1 MLFWAKGEDGM
12 KQRLFAAAIMS
23 AAMLLAVSGVRA
35 DTTLRLG
42 QVPSTMKSIGAV
54 PYAIAAQHGFFT
66 REHLNVQ
73 LVPLEGGTDQMVKR
87 LDAGDV
93 EISSTATP
101 YFIQAVAEGRSQ
113 AVAVAAENA
122 NPIYSL
128 IAKPEIKSFADLKG
142 RTIGLSLDVDTI
154 SISTRKL
161 LALRG
166 LKESDYRVKT
176 LVGTPV
182 RFDCLKRGECDAV
195 PLGQPEDF
203 AAVDQGFRRLGLS
216 TDAVRNFE
224 FKLLIVRPDW
234 AKQNRVALIGFLRGF
249 AAALKY
255 FRDPAHR
262 DDVVK
267 TIVAVSGVSDKIARE
282 TLALYFQPDR
292 GVIPRAG
299 EIDLKG
305 LAQVIAFMGEAG
317 VLKAPLPKP
326 ARFVDTRY
334 LRAAGVR

>member
-1 MLFWAKGEDGM
+1 MN
-12 KQRLFAAAIMS
+12 QRLCVAALFAAA
-23 AAMLLAVSGVRA
+23 AFLTAPAVRA

-42 QVPSTMKSIGAV
+42 QVPSTIKSIGAV
-54 PYAIAAQHGFFT
+54 PYAIAERQGFFA
-66 REHLNVQ
+66 REHLKVE
-73 LVPLEGGTDQMVKR
+73 LIPLQGGTDQMVKR

-101 YFIQAVAEGRSQ
+101 YFIQAVAEGRSH

-128 IAKPEIKSFADLKG
+128 IAKPEIKNFADLKG

-166 LKESDYRVKT
+166 LKDSDYRVKN

-182 RFDCLKRGECDAV
+182 RLDCLKRGECDAV

-203 AAVDQGFRRLGLS
+203 VALDEGFRRLGLT
-216 TDAVRNFE
+216 TDAVRHFE

-234 AKQNRVALIGFLRGF
+234 AKENRATLIAFLRGF
-249 AAALKY
+249 AGSLRY
-255 FRDPAHR
+255 FRDPAHQ
-262 DDVVK
+262 DDVAK
-267 TIVAVSGVSDKIARE
+267 TIVAVSGVSDKIARQ
-282 TLALYFQPDR
+282 TLALYFQPER

-305 LAQVIAFMGEAG
+305 LAQVIAFLGEAG

-326 ARFVDTRY
+326 QRFVDQSY
-334 LRAAGVR
+334 LHAAGIR

>member
-1 MLFWAKGEDGM
+1 M
-12 KQRLFAAAIMS
+12 KQRLCTAALLFAAGFLVMPGA
-23 AAMLLAVSGVRA
+23 RA
-35 DTTLRLG
+35 DTTIRLG

-54 PYAIAAQHGFFT
+54 PYAIAERQGFFA
-66 REHLNVQ
+66 REHLTVR
-73 LVPLEGGTDQMVKR
+73 LVPLEGGTNQMVKR

-93 EISSTATP
+93 EISSSATP
-101 YFIQAVAEGRSQ
+101 YFIQAVAEGRSN

-142 RTIGLSLDVDTI
+142 RTIGLSLDIDTI

-161 LALRG
+161 LALHG
-166 LKESDYRVKT
+166 LKDSDYRVKN

-182 RFDCLKRGECDAV
+182 RLECLKRGECDAV

-203 AAVDQGFRRLGLS
+203 AAIDQGFTRLGLS
-216 TDAVRNFE
+216 TDAVRHFE

-234 AKQNRVALIGFLRGF
+234 AKQNRAALVAFLRGF
-249 AAALKY
+249 AASLTY

-267 TIVAVSGVSDKIARE
+267 TIVETTGVSDKIARA
-282 TLALYFQPDR
+282 TWALYFQPNR
-292 GVIPRAG
+292 GVIPRVG

-317 VLKAPLPKP
+317 VLKTLPKP
-326 ARFVDTRY
+326 ERFVDRRY
-334 LRAAGVR
+334 LRAAGLR

>member
-1 MLFWAKGEDGM
+1 M
-12 KQRLFAAAIMS
+12 KQRLYAAALLS
-23 AAMLLAVSGVRA
+23 AATLLMAPVARA
-35 DTTLRLG
+35 DTTIRLG
-42 QVPSTMKSIGAV
+42 QVPSTIKSIGAV
-54 PYAIAAQHGFFT
+54 PYAIAERQGFFA
-66 REHLNVQ
+66 REHIELQ
-73 LVPLEGGTDQMVKR
+73 LVPLQGGTDQMVKR

-101 YFIQAVAEGRSQ
+101 YFIQAVAEGSSH

-128 IAKPEIKSFADLKG
+128 IAKPEIKGFADLKG

-161 LALRG
+161 LALHG
-166 LKESDYRVKT
+166 LKGSDYRAKN

-182 RFDCLKRGECDAV
+182 RLDCLKRGECDAV

-203 AAVDQGFRRLGLS
+203 AAIDQGFRRLGLS
-216 TDAVRNFE
+216 TDAVRHFE

-234 AKQNRVALIGFLRGF
+234 AKQNRAALVAFLRGF
-249 AAALKY
+249 AASLRY
-255 FRDPAHR
+255 FRDPTHR
-262 DDVVK
+262 DDVAK
-267 TIVAVSGVSDKIARE
+267 TIVDVSGVSDKIARE

-305 LAQVIAFMGEAG
+305 LAQVIAFLGEAG
-317 VLKAPLPKP
+317 VLKTPLPKP
-326 ARFVDTRY
+326 ERFVDQSY

>member
-1 MLFWAKGEDGM
+1 MRQWRG
-12 KQRLFAAAIMS
+12 AAFIGCALAIL
-23 AAMLLAVSGVRA
+23 AAPARA

-42 QVPSTMKSIGAV
+42 QVPSTIKSIGAV
-54 PYAIAAQHGFFT
+54 PYAIADKQGFFT
-66 REHLNVQ
+66 REHLTVQ
-73 LVPLEGGTDQMVKR
+73 LVPLQGGTDKMVKR
-87 LDAGDV
+87 LEAGDV

-101 YFIQAVAEGRSQ
+101 YFIQAVAEGRSN

-142 RTIGLSLDVDTI
+142 RTIGLSLDIDTI

-161 LALRG
+161 LRLHG
-166 LKESDYRVKT
+166 LKDSDYRVKN

-182 RFDCLKRGECDAV
+182 RLECLKRGDCDAV

-203 AAVDQGFRRLGLS
+203 VAVDEGFRRLGLS
-216 TDAVRNFE
+216 TDAVRHFE

-234 AKQNRVALIGFLRGF
+234 AKQNRAALIGFLRGF
-249 AAALKY
+249 AASLKY

-267 TIVAVSGVSDKIARE
+267 TIVATTGVTDKIARE
-282 TLALYFQPDR
+282 TLSLYFQPDR

-326 ARFVDTRY
+326 ERFVDRSY

>member
-1 MLFWAKGEDGM
+1 
-12 KQRLFAAAIMS
+12 
-23 AAMLLAVSGVRA
+23 
-35 DTTLRLG
+35 
-42 QVPSTMKSIGAV
+42 
-54 PYAIAAQHGFFT
+54 
-66 REHLNVQ
+66 
-73 LVPLEGGTDQMVKR
+73 MVKR

-93 EISSTATP
+93 EISSSATP
-101 YFIQAVAEGRSQ
+101 YFIQAVAEGTSS

-128 IAKPEIKSFADLKG
+128 IAKPEIKSFADLIG
-142 RTIGLSLDVDTI
+142 RTIGLSLDIDTI

-161 LALRG
+161 LSLRG
-166 LKESDYRVKT
+166 LKEDDYHVKT

-182 RFDCLKRGECDAV
+182 RLDCLKRGECDAV

-203 AAVDQGFRRLGLS
+203 VAIDEGFRRLGLS
-216 TDAVRNFE
+216 TDAVRHFE
-224 FKLLIVRPDW
+224 FKVLIVRPDW
-234 AKQNRVALIGFLRGF
+234 AKQNRAALVAFLRGF
-249 AAALKY
+249 AESLTY

-262 DDVVK
+262 EDVLK
-267 TIVAVSGVSDKIARE
+267 TIVATTGVSDKIARR
-282 TLALYFQPDR
+282 TLKLYFSPDR

-317 VLKAPLPKP
+317 VLKAPLPK
-326 ARFVDTRY
+326 AERFVDRSY

>member
-1 MLFWAKGEDGM
+1 M
-12 KQRLFAAAIMS
+12 KQRLCAAA
-23 AAMLLAVSGVRA
+23 LLIAVSLLTMLGAHA

-54 PYAIAAQHGFFT
+54 PYAIAEREGFFA
-66 REHLNVQ
+66 REQLTVQ

-101 YFIQAVAEGRSQ
+101 YFIQAVAEGRSH

-142 RTIGLSLDVDTI
+142 RTIGLSLDIDTI

-166 LKESDYRVKT
+166 LKESDYHVKN

-182 RFDCLKRGECDAV
+182 RLECLKRDECDAV

-203 AAVDQGFRRLGLS
+203 TAIDQGFRRLGLS
-216 TDAVRNFE
+216 TDAVKHFE

-234 AKQNRVALIGFLRGF
+234 AKQNRAALVAFLRGF
-249 AAALKY
+249 AASLKY
-255 FRDPAHR
+255 FRDPVHR
-262 DDVVK
+262 DDVAK
-267 TIVAVSGVSDKIARE
+267 TIVAVSGVSDKIARQ

-305 LAQVIAFMGEAG
+305 LTQVIAFMGEAG
-317 VLKAPLPKP
+317 VLKDPLPK
-326 ARFVDTRY
+326 AERFVDSTY
-334 LRAAGVR
+334 LRAAEMR

>member
-1 MLFWAKGEDGM
+1 M
-12 KQRLFAAAIMS
+12 KQRLCAAA
-23 AAMLLAVSGVRA
+23 LLIAVSLLTMLGAHA

-54 PYAIAAQHGFFT
+54 PYAIAEREGFFA
-66 REHLNVQ
+66 REQLTVQ

-101 YFIQAVAEGRSQ
+101 YFIQAVAEGRSH

-128 IAKPEIKSFADLKG
+128 IAKSEIKSFADLKG
-142 RTIGLSLDVDTI
+142 RTIGLSLDIDTI

-166 LKESDYRVKT
+166 LKESDYHVKN

-182 RFDCLKRGECDAV
+182 RLECLKRGECDAV

-203 AAVDQGFRRLGLS
+203 TAIDQGFRRLGLS
-216 TDAVRNFE
+216 TDAVKHFE

-234 AKQNRVALIGFLRGF
+234 AKQNRAALVAFLRGF
-249 AAALKY
+249 AASLKY
-255 FRDPAHR
+255 FRDPVHR
-262 DDVVK
+262 DDVAK
-267 TIVAVSGVSDKIARE
+267 TIVAVSGVSDKIARQ

-305 LAQVIAFMGEAG
+305 LTQVIAFMGEVG
-317 VLKAPLPKP
+317 VLKDPLPK
-326 ARFVDTRY
+326 AERFVDSTY
-334 LRAAGVR
+334 LRAAEMR

>member
-1 MLFWAKGEDGM
+1 MRQWWG
-12 KQRLFAAAIMS
+12 AAFIGCALAI
-23 AAMLLAVSGVRA
+23 LAPPARA

-42 QVPSTMKSIGAV
+42 QVPSTIKSIGAV
-54 PYAIAAQHGFFT
+54 PYAIADKQGFFT
-66 REHLNVQ
+66 REHLTVQ
-73 LVPLEGGTDQMVKR
+73 LVPLQGGTDQMVKR
-87 LDAGDV
+87 LEAGDV

-101 YFIQAVAEGRSQ
+101 YFIQAVAEGRSN
-113 AVAVAAENA
+113 AAAVAAENA

-142 RTIGLSLDVDTI
+142 RTIGLSLDIDTI

-161 LALRG
+161 LRLHG
-166 LKESDYRVKT
+166 LKDSDYRVKN

-182 RFDCLKRGECDAV
+182 RLECLKRGDCDAV

-203 AAVDQGFRRLGLS
+203 VAVDEGFRRLGLS
-216 TDAVRNFE
+216 TDAVRHFE

-234 AKQNRVALIGFLRGF
+234 AKQNRAALIGFLRGF
-249 AAALKY
+249 AASLKY

-267 TIVAVSGVSDKIARE
+267 TIVATTGVTDKIARE
-282 TLALYFQPDR
+282 TLSLYFQPDR

-326 ARFVDTRY
+326 ERFVDRSY

>member
-1 MLFWAKGEDGM
+1 M
-12 KQRLFAAAIMS
+12 KQGLFAAALLS
-23 AAMLLAVSGVRA
+23 AAALLTMPGARA
-35 DTTLRLG
+35 DTTIRLG

-54 PYAIAAQHGFFT
+54 PYAIAERQGFFV
-66 REHLNVQ
+66 REHLTVQ

-93 EISSTATP
+93 EISSSATP
-101 YFIQAVAEGRSQ
+101 YFIQAVAEGRSK

-128 IAKPEIKSFADLKG
+128 ITKPEIKSFADLRG
-142 RTIGLSLDVDTI
+142 RTIGLSLDIDTI

-166 LKESDYRVKT
+166 LKDSDYQVKN

-182 RFDCLKRGECDAV
+182 RLECLKRGECDAV

-203 AAVDQGFRRLGLS
+203 TAIDQGFKRLGLS
-216 TDAVRNFE
+216 TDAVRHFE

-234 AKQNRVALIGFLRGF
+234 AKQNRAALIAFLRGF
-249 AAALKY
+249 AASLKY

-262 DDVVK
+262 DDVAK

-282 TLALYFQPDR
+282 TLKLYFQPDR

-317 VLKAPLPKP
+317 VLKTPLPKP
-326 ARFVDTRY
+326 ERFVDRSY
-334 LRAAGVR
+334 LRAAGRR

>member
-1 MLFWAKGEDGM
+1 M
-12 KQRLFAAAIMS
+12 KQWFCAAVLLSAVAALMIS
-23 AAMLLAVSGVRA
+23 AARA
-35 DTTLRLG
+35 DTTIRLG
-42 QVPSTMKSIGAV
+42 QVPSTIKSIGAV
-54 PYAIAAQHGFFT
+54 PYAIAEQQGFFA
-66 REHLNVQ
+66 REHLTVQ
-73 LVPLEGGTDQMVKR
+73 LVPLQGGTDQMVKR
-87 LDAGDV
+87 LDASDV

-101 YFIQAVAEGRSQ
+101 YFIQAVAEGRSRS
-113 AVAVAAENA
+113 VAVAAENA

-142 RTIGLSLDVDTI
+142 RTIGLSLDIDTI

-166 LKESDYRVKT
+166 LKDSDYRIKN

-182 RFDCLKRGECDAV
+182 RLECLKRGECDAV

-203 AAVDQGFRRLGLS
+203 TAIDQGFRRLGLS
-216 TDAVRNFE
+216 TDAVRHFE

-234 AKQNRVALIGFLRGF
+234 AKQNRTTLVAFLRGF
-249 AAALKY
+249 AASLRY

-262 DDVVK
+262 DDVAK

-305 LAQVIAFMGEAG
+305 LSQVIAFMGEAG

-326 ARFVDTRY
+326 ERFVDQSY

>member
-1 MLFWAKGEDGM
+1 MT
-12 KQRLFAAAIMS
+12 QRLFATA
-23 AAMLLAVSGVRA
+23 LLATAALLMMPSAWA
-35 DTTLRLG
+35 DTTIRLG
-42 QVPSTMKSIGAV
+42 QVPSTMKSIGVV
-54 PYAIAAQHGFFT
+54 PYAIAERQGFFA
-66 REHLNVQ
+66 RERLAVQ

-101 YFIQAVAEGRSQ
+101 YFIQAVAEGRSR

-128 IAKPEIKSFADLKG
+128 IAKPEIKNFADLKG
-142 RTIGLSLDVDTI
+142 RTIGLSLDIDTI

-161 LALRG
+161 LTLRG
-166 LKESDYRVKT
+166 LKDSDYRVKN

-182 RFDCLKRGECDAV
+182 RLECLKRGECDAV

-203 AAVDQGFRRLGLS
+203 TAVDEGFRRLGLS
-216 TDAVRNFE
+216 TDAVRHFE

-234 AKQNRVALIGFLRGF
+234 AKQNRTALVGFLRGF
-249 AAALKY
+249 AAALTY
-255 FRDPAHR
+255 FRDPAHQG
-262 DDVVK
+262 DVVK
-267 TIVAVSGVSDKIARE
+267 TIVETTGVSDKIARA
-282 TLALYFQPDR
+282 TWALYFQPNR
-292 GVIPRAG
+292 GVIPRVG
-299 EIDLKG
+299 ELDLKG

-317 VLKAPLPKP
+317 VLKSPLPK
-326 ARFVDTRY
+326 AERFVDRRY

>member
-1 MLFWAKGEDGM
+1 M
-12 KQRLFAAAIMS
+12 KQRLCAAA
-23 AAMLLAVSGVRA
+23 LLIAVSLLTMLGAHA

-54 PYAIAAQHGFFT
+54 PYAIAEREGFFA
-66 REHLNVQ
+66 REQLTVQ

-101 YFIQAVAEGRSQ
+101 YFIQAVAEGRSH

-142 RTIGLSLDVDTI
+142 RTIGLSLDIDTI

-166 LKESDYRVKT
+166 LKESDYHVKN

-182 RFDCLKRGECDAV
+182 RLECLKRGECDAV

-203 AAVDQGFRRLGLS
+203 TAIDQGFRRLGLS
-216 TDAVRNFE
+216 TDAVKHFE

-234 AKQNRVALIGFLRGF
+234 AKQNRAALVAFLRGF

-255 FRDPAHR
+255 FRDPVHR
-262 DDVVK
+262 DDVAK
-267 TIVAVSGVSDKIARE
+267 TIVAVSGVSDKIARQ

-305 LAQVIAFMGEAG
+305 LTQVIAFMGEAG
-317 VLKAPLPKP
+317 VLKDPLPK
-326 ARFVDTRY
+326 AERFVDSTY
-334 LRAAGVR
+334 LRAAEMR

>member
-1 MLFWAKGEDGM
+1 M
-12 KQRLFAAAIMS
+12 KQRLCAAA
-23 AAMLLAVSGVRA
+23 LLIAVSLLTMLGAHA

-54 PYAIAAQHGFFT
+54 PYAIAEREGFFA
-66 REHLNVQ
+66 REQLTVQ

-101 YFIQAVAEGRSQ
+101 YFIQAVAEGRSH

-142 RTIGLSLDVDTI
+142 RTIGLSLDIDTI

-166 LKESDYRVKT
+166 LKESDYHVKN

-182 RFDCLKRGECDAV
+182 RLECLKRGECDAV

-203 AAVDQGFRRLGLS
+203 TAIDQGFRRLGLS
-216 TDAVRNFE
+216 TDAVKHFE

-234 AKQNRVALIGFLRGF
+234 AKQNRAALVAFLRGF
-249 AAALKY
+249 AASLKY
-255 FRDPAHR
+255 FRDPVHR
-262 DDVVK
+262 DDVAK
-267 TIVAVSGVSDKIARE
+267 TIVAVSGVSDKIARQ

-305 LAQVIAFMGEAG
+305 LMQVIAFMGEAG
-317 VLKAPLPKP
+317 VLKDPLPK
-326 ARFVDTRY
+326 AERFVDSTY
-334 LRAAGVR
+334 LRAAEMR

>member
-1 MLFWAKGEDGM
+1 M
-12 KQRLFAAAIMS
+12 RRRHCAAA
-23 AAMLLAVSGVRA
+23 ALLAVIVLIGSGARA

-42 QVPSTMKSIGAV
+42 QVPSTIKSIGAV
-54 PYAIAAQHGFFT
+54 PYAIAERQGFFT
-66 REHLNVQ
+66 REHLTVQ
-73 LVPLEGGTDQMVKR
+73 LVPLQGGTDQMVKR

-101 YFIQAVAEGRSQ
+101 YFIQAVAEGRSK

-128 IAKPEIKSFADLKG
+128 VAKPEIKGFADLKG
-142 RTIGLSLDVDTI
+142 RTIGLSLDIDTI

-161 LALRG
+161 LALHG
-166 LKESDYRVKT
+166 LKDGDYRVRN

-182 RFDCLKRGECDAV
+182 RLDCLKRGECDAV

-203 AAVDQGFRRLGLS
+203 TAAAQGFRRLGLS
-216 TDAVRNFE
+216 TDAVRHFE

-234 AKQNRVALIGFLRGF
+234 AKQNRAALVAFLRGF
-249 AAALKY
+249 AASLRY
-255 FRDPAHR
+255 FRDPAHQR
-262 DDVVK
+262 DVAK
-267 TIVAVSGVSDKIARE
+267 TIVDVSGVSDKIARE
-282 TLALYFQPDR
+282 SLALYFQPDR

-299 EIDLKG
+299 EIDSKG

-326 ARFVDTRY
+326 ERFVDRSY

>member
-1 MLFWAKGEDGM
+1 MSTKSSSWLC
-12 KQRLFAAAIMS
+12 AAALLS
-23 AAMLLAVSGVRA
+23 AAAVLTPPTVRA
-35 DTTLRLG
+35 DTTIRLG
-42 QVPSTMKSIGAV
+42 QVPSTIKSIGAV
-54 PYAIAAQHGFFT
+54 PYAIAERQGFFA
-66 REHLNVQ
+66 REHIKLE
-73 LVPLEGGTDQMVKR
+73 LVPLQGGTDQMVKR

-101 YFIQAVAEGRSQ
+101 YFIQAVAEGSSH

-161 LALRG
+161 LARHG
-166 LKESDYRVKT
+166 LKDGEYRVKN

-182 RFDCLKRGECDAV
+182 RLDCLKGGECDAV

-203 AAVDQGFRRLGLS
+203 VAVAQGFRRLGLS
-216 TDAVRNFE
+216 TDAVKHFE

-234 AKQNRVALIGFLRGF
+234 AKQNRVTLVAFLRGF
-249 AAALKY
+249 AAALEY

-262 DDVVK
+262 DDVAQ
-267 TIVAVSGVSDKIARE
+267 TIVDVSGVSDEIARA

-299 EIDLKG
+299 EIDSKG
-305 LAQVIAFMGEAG
+305 LAQVIAFLGEAG
-317 VLKAPLPKP
+317 VLKSPLPKP
-326 ARFVDTRY
+326 ERFVDRRY
-334 LRAAGVR
+334 LRAAGIR

>member
-1 MLFWAKGEDGM
+1 M
-12 KQRLFAAAIMS
+12 KQQLYAAALLS
-23 AAMLLAVSGVRA
+23 AAVVLMVSGARA
-35 DTTLRLG
+35 DTTIRLG

-54 PYAIAAQHGFFT
+54 PYAIAERQGFFA
-66 REHLNVQ
+66 REHLIVQ
-73 LVPLEGGTDQMVKR
+73 LVPLQGGTDQMVKH

-101 YFIQAVAEGRSQ
+101 YFIQAVAEDRSK

-128 IAKPEIKSFADLKG
+128 IAKPALKSFADLKG
-142 RTIGLSLDVDTI
+142 RTIGLSLDIDTI

-161 LALRG
+161 LALHG
-166 LKESDYRVKT
+166 LKDSDYRVKN

-182 RFDCLKRGECDAV
+182 RLDCLKRGECDAV

-203 AAVDQGFRRLGLS
+203 TAIDQGFRRLGLS
-216 TDAVRNFE
+216 TDAVRHFE

-234 AKQNRVALIGFLRGF
+234 AKQNRAALVAFLRGF
-249 AAALKY
+249 AASLRY

-262 DDVVK
+262 DDVAK
-267 TIVAVSGVSDKIARE
+267 TIGAVSGVSDKIARE

-299 EIDLKG
+299 ELDLKG

-317 VLKAPLPKP
+317 VLKGPLPKP
-326 ARFVDTRY
+326 ERFVDRSY

>member
-1 MLFWAKGEDGM
+1 M
-12 KQRLFAAAIMS
+12 KQRFYAAALLS
-23 AAMLLAVSGVRA
+23 AVALLIVPSVRA

-54 PYAIAAQHGFFT
+54 PYAIAERQGFFA
-66 REHLNVQ
+66 REHVAVQ
-73 LVPLEGGTDQMVKR
+73 LVPLQGGTDQMVKR

-101 YFIQAVAEGRSQ
+101 YFIQAVAEGRSTT
-113 AVAVAAENA
+113 VAVAAENA

-128 IAKPEIKSFADLKG
+128 VAKPEIKNFADLKG
-142 RTIGLSLDVDTI
+142 RTIGLSLDIDTI

-166 LKESDYRVKT
+166 LKDSDYRVKN

-182 RFDCLKRGECDAV
+182 RLECLKRGECDAV

-203 AAVDQGFRRLGLS
+203 AAIDQGFRRLGLS

-234 AKQNRVALIGFLRGF
+234 ARQNRAALVAFLRGF

-262 DDVVK
+262 DDVAK
-267 TIVAVSGVSDKIARE
+267 TIVAVSGVSDKIARQ
-282 TLALYFQPDR
+282 TIALYFQPDR

-326 ARFVDTRY
+326 ERFVDRSY

>member
-1 MLFWAKGEDGM
+1 MEHRFGTILIAM
-12 KQRLFAAAIMS
+12 ALAASVAPS
-23 AAMLLAVSGVRA
+23 RA

-42 QVPSTMKSIGAV
+42 QVPSTIKSIGAV
-54 PYAIAAQHGFFT
+54 PYAIAERQGFFA
-66 REHLNVQ
+66 REHLKVE
-73 LVPLEGGTDQMVKR
+73 LVPLQGGTDQMVKR
-87 LDAGDV
+87 LDSGDV

-101 YFIQAVAEGRSQ
+101 YFIQAVAEGRSH
-113 AVAVAAENA
+113 AIAVAAENA

-128 IAKPEIKSFADLKG
+128 IAKPEVKSFADLKG

-166 LKESDYRVKT
+166 LKEGDYRVKN

-182 RFDCLKRGECDAV
+182 RLDCLKRGECDAV

-203 AAVDQGFRRLGLS
+203 VAVDAGFRRLGLS
-216 TDAVRNFE
+216 TDAVRHFE

-234 AKQNRVALIGFLRGF
+234 AKENRAALIAFLRGF
-249 AAALKY
+249 AASLKY
-255 FRDPAHR
+255 FRDPAHQG
-262 DDVVK
+262 DVAK
-267 TIVAVSGVSDKIARE
+267 TIVAVSGVSDKIARQ

-292 GVIPRAG
+292 GLIPRAG

-305 LAQVIAFMGEAG
+305 LAQVIAFLGEAG

-326 ARFVDTRY
+326 EGFVDTSY

>member
-1 MLFWAKGEDGM
+1 MRQWRG
-12 KQRLFAAAIMS
+12 AAFIGCALAIL
-23 AAMLLAVSGVRA
+23 AAPARA

-42 QVPSTMKSIGAV
+42 QVPSTIKSIGAV
-54 PYAIAAQHGFFT
+54 PYAIADKQGFFT
-66 REHLNVQ
+66 REHLTVQ
-73 LVPLEGGTDQMVKR
+73 LVPLQGGTDKMVKR
-87 LDAGDV
+87 LEAGDV

-101 YFIQAVAEGRSQ
+101 YFIQAVAEGRSN

-142 RTIGLSLDVDTI
+142 RTIGLSLDIDTI

-161 LALRG
+161 LRLHG
-166 LKESDYRVKT
+166 LKDSDYRVKN

-182 RFDCLKRGECDAV
+182 RLECLKRADCDAV

-203 AAVDQGFRRLGLS
+203 VAVDEGFRRLGLS
-216 TDAVRNFE
+216 TDAVRHFE

-234 AKQNRVALIGFLRGF
+234 AKQNRAALIGFLRGF
-249 AAALKY
+249 AASLKY

-267 TIVAVSGVSDKIARE
+267 TIVATTGVTDKIARE
-282 TLALYFQPDR
+282 TLSLYFQPDR

-326 ARFVDTRY
+326 ERFVDRSY

>member
-1 MLFWAKGEDGM
+1 M
-12 KQRLFAAAIMS
+12 KHRLCAAALLS
-23 AAMLLAVSGVRA
+23 AAAFLIAPPARA
-35 DTTLRLG
+35 DTTIRLG
-42 QVPSTMKSIGAV
+42 QVPSTMKSIGVV
-54 PYAIAAQHGFFT
+54 PYVIADKQGFFA
-66 REHLNVQ
+66 REHLTVR

-93 EISSTATP
+93 ELSSSATP
-101 YFIQAVAEGRSQ
+101 YFIQAVAEGRSH
-113 AVAVAAENA
+113 AVAVAAATA

-128 IAKPEIKSFADLKG
+128 MVKPEIKSFADLKAK
-142 RTIGLSLDVDTI
+142 TLGLSLGIDTI
-154 SISTRKL
+154 SISMRKL
-161 LALRG
+161 LAQKG
-166 LKESDYRVKT
+166 LKDSDYRVKE

-182 RFDCLKRGECDAV
+182 RFDCLKRGECDGV

-203 AAVDQGFRRLGLS
+203 TAIDQGFTRLGVS
-216 TDAVRNFE
+216 TDAVKHFE
-224 FKLLIVRPDW
+224 FTVLIVRPDW
-234 AKQNRVALIGFLRGF
+234 AKQNRAALVGFLRGF
-249 AAALKY
+249 AAALTY

-267 TIVAVSGVSDKIARE
+267 TIVATTGVSDKIARE
-282 TLALYFQPDR
+282 TLKLYFQPDR

-317 VLKAPLPKP
+317 VLKGPLPKP
-326 ARFVDTRY
+326 ARFVDKTY

>member
-1 MLFWAKGEDGM
+1 MRQWRG
-12 KQRLFAAAIMS
+12 AAFIGCALAIL
-23 AAMLLAVSGVRA
+23 AAPARA

-42 QVPSTMKSIGAV
+42 QVPSTIKSIGAV
-54 PYAIAAQHGFFT
+54 PYAIADKQGFFT
-66 REHLNVQ
+66 REHLTVQ
-73 LVPLEGGTDQMVKR
+73 LVPLQGGTDQMVKR
-87 LDAGDV
+87 LEAGDV

-101 YFIQAVAEGRSQ
+101 YFIQAVAEGRSN
-113 AVAVAAENA
+113 AAAVAAENA

-142 RTIGLSLDVDTI
+142 RTIGLSLDIDTI

-161 LALRG
+161 LRLHG
-166 LKESDYRVKT
+166 LKDSDYRVKN

-182 RFDCLKRGECDAV
+182 RLECLKRADCDAV

-203 AAVDQGFRRLGLS
+203 VAVDEGFRRLGLS
-216 TDAVRNFE
+216 TDAVRHFE

-234 AKQNRVALIGFLRGF
+234 AKQNRAALIGFLRGF
-249 AAALKY
+249 AASLKY

-267 TIVAVSGVSDKIARE
+267 TIVATTGVTDKIARE
-282 TLALYFQPDR
+282 TLSLYFQPDR

-326 ARFVDTRY
+326 ERFVDRSY

>member
-1 MLFWAKGEDGM
+1 M
-12 KQRLFAAAIMS
+12 KQRLCAAA
-23 AAMLLAVSGVRA
+23 LLIAVSLLTMLGAHA

-54 PYAIAAQHGFFT
+54 PYAIAEREGFFA
-66 REHLNVQ
+66 REQLTVQ

-101 YFIQAVAEGRSQ
+101 YFIQAVAEGRSH

-142 RTIGLSLDVDTI
+142 RTIGLSLDIDTI

-166 LKESDYRVKT
+166 LKESDYHVKN

-182 RFDCLKRGECDAV
+182 RLECLKRGECDAV

-203 AAVDQGFRRLGLS
+203 TAIDQGFRRLGLS
-216 TDAVRNFE
+216 TDAVKHFE

-234 AKQNRVALIGFLRGF
+234 AKQNRAALVAFLRGF
-249 AAALKY
+249 AASLKY
-255 FRDPAHR
+255 FRDPVHR
-262 DDVVK
+262 NDVAK
-267 TIVAVSGVSDKIARE
+267 TIVAVSGVSDKIARQ

-305 LAQVIAFMGEAG
+305 LTQVIAFMGEAG
-317 VLKAPLPKP
+317 VLKDPLPK
-326 ARFVDTRY
+326 AERFVDSTY
-334 LRAAGVR
+334 LRAAEMR

>member
-1 MLFWAKGEDGM
+1 MRYG
-12 KQRLFAAAIMS
+12 RLAAVTACLIAS
-23 AAMLLAVSGVRA
+23 AAGPGRA

-42 QVPSTMKSIGAV
+42 QVPSTIKSIGAV
-54 PYAIAAQHGFFT
+54 PYAIAERQGFFA
-66 REHLNVQ
+66 REHINVQ
-73 LVPLEGGTDQMVKR
+73 LVPLEGGTDQMVMR

-93 EISSTATP
+93 EISGSATP
-101 YFIQAVAEGRSQ
+101 YFIDAVANGRSHS
-113 AVAVAAENA
+113 VAVAAENA

-128 IAKPEIKSFADLKG
+128 IVKPEIKSFADLKG
-142 RTIGLSLDVDTI
+142 RTVGLSLAVDTI

-166 LKESDYRVKT
+166 LKDTDYRVKE

-182 RFDCLKRGECDAV
+182 RLDCLKRGECDAV

-203 AAVDQGFRRLGLS
+203 VAVDQGFKRLGLS
-216 TDAVRNFE
+216 TEAVRHFE

-234 AKQNRVALIGFLRGF
+234 AKQNRAALVAFLHGF
-249 AAALKY
+249 AASLRY

-262 DDVVK
+262 DDVAK
-267 TIVAVSGVSDKIARE
+267 TIVETTGVSDKIARE

-299 EIDLKG
+299 EIDPKG

-326 ARFVDTRY
+326 ERFVDNSY

>member
-1 MLFWAKGEDGM
+1 M
-12 KQRLFAAAIMS
+12 KQRLCAAA
-23 AAMLLAVSGVRA
+23 LLIAVSLLTMLGAHA

-54 PYAIAAQHGFFT
+54 PYAIAERQGFFA
-66 REHLNVQ
+66 REQLTVQ

-101 YFIQAVAEGRSQ
+101 YFIQAVAEGRSH

-142 RTIGLSLDVDTI
+142 RTIGLSLDIDTI

-166 LKESDYRVKT
+166 LKESDYHVKN

-182 RFDCLKRGECDAV
+182 RLECLKRGECDAV

-203 AAVDQGFRRLGLS
+203 TAIDQGFRRLGLS
-216 TDAVRNFE
+216 TDAVKHFE

-234 AKQNRVALIGFLRGF
+234 AKQNRAALVAFLRGF
-249 AAALKY
+249 AASLKY
-255 FRDPAHR
+255 FRDPVHR
-262 DDVVK
+262 DDVAK
-267 TIVAVSGVSDKIARE
+267 TIVAVSGVSDKIARQ

-305 LAQVIAFMGEAG
+305 LTQVIAFMGEAG
-317 VLKAPLPKP
+317 VLKDPLPK
-326 ARFVDTRY
+326 AERFVDSTY
-334 LRAAGVR
+334 LRAAEMR

>member
-1 MLFWAKGEDGM
+1 MRQWWGAVFIGCALAT
-12 KQRLFAAAIMS
+12 LAAPA
-23 AAMLLAVSGVRA
+23 RA

-42 QVPSTMKSIGAV
+42 QVPSTIKSIGAV
-54 PYAIAAQHGFFT
+54 PYAIADKQGFFT
-66 REHLNVQ
+66 REHLTVQ
-73 LVPLEGGTDQMVKR
+73 LVPLQGGTDQMVKR
-87 LDAGDV
+87 LEAGDV

-101 YFIQAVAEGRSQ
+101 YFIQAVAEGRSN
-113 AVAVAAENA
+113 AAAVAAENA

-142 RTIGLSLDVDTI
+142 RTIGLSLDIDTI

-161 LALRG
+161 LRLHG
-166 LKESDYRVKT
+166 LKDSDYRVKN

-182 RFDCLKRGECDAV
+182 RLECLKRGDCDAV

-203 AAVDQGFRRLGLS
+203 VAVDEGFRRLGLS
-216 TDAVRNFE
+216 TDAVRHFE

-234 AKQNRVALIGFLRGF
+234 AKQNRAALIGFLRGF
-249 AAALKY
+249 AASLKY

-267 TIVAVSGVSDKIARE
+267 TIVATTGVTDKIARE
-282 TLALYFQPDR
+282 TLSLYFQPDR

-326 ARFVDTRY
+326 ERFVDRSY